1 MFAHSAN
8 TLPVKVLDLSHIVH
22 QGNKSITARL
32 LNRTKPSL
40 LHFVAPQASFAINC
54 WASLSKCVHLRVL
67 NLSLVSECISYESL
81 NQTMRQLPELSE
93 LYLPRCTNNY
103 GRVGLSMNVKWPPQ
117 LRHLQL
123 SGSVHGKFMMD
134 MRNQPENFPGTLT
147 SLSISHCPSISSL
160 DIRPLFE
167 NLSSR
172 LTSVILRDLPSVT
185 HGRFN
190 KILEWLP
197 GLKRLTIALDYI
209 DLFFGYMPT
218 DFNPAMWM
226 FSKPL
231 ESLTLVTSGQ
241 HGDIDPN
248 HAFTPVDLFTLI
260 DERFLG
266 RLRFVNIAASTG
278 WANKDEA
285 SQVDTLEFELHE
297 LDKENWEHRR
307 WHYEQFAG
315 RHEGVA
321 WGEWMQTSRG
331 WSMRS
336 KLRMLKDE

>member
-1 MFAHSAN
+1 
-8 TLPVKVLDLSHIVH
+8 
-22 QGNKSITARL
+22 
-32 LNRTKPSL
+32 
-40 LHFVAPQASFAINC
+40 
-54 WASLSKCVHLRVL
+54 
-67 NLSLVSECISYESL
+67 
-81 NQTMRQLPELSE
+81 
-93 LYLPRCTNNY
+93 
-103 GRVGLSMNVKWPPQ
+103 MNVKWPPK

-147 SLSISHCPSISSL
+147 SLSIAYCPGLSAH
-160 DIRPLFE
+160 DVRPLLE

-172 LTSVILRDLPSVT
+172 LTSITLRDLPSVN

-190 KILEWLP
+190 KIMEWIP

-209 DLFFGYMPT
+209 GDNFGDMPE
-218 DFNPAMWM
+218 DFNSRMWES
-226 FSKPL
+226 SKPL

-241 HGDIDPN
+241 QGDIDPS

-266 RLRFVNIAASTG
+266 RLRYVNIAASTG

-285 SQVDTLEFELHE
+285 VQVDTLEYELQQ
-297 LDKENWEHRR
+297 LDKENWMNRR
-307 WHYEQFAG
+307 WHYKQLPSQY
-315 RHEGVA
+315 EGMTWRA
-321 WGEWMQTSRG
+321 WLQTDRG
-331 WSMRS
+331 WNMRS